1 MCPAIRRATRPIAMM
16 APLAALVL
24 GGAQAGCSKNH
35 GELVVD
41 DSVGVTALRSPCPTV
56 AVPEL
61 TGDLTALIPGR
72 TDAGAIDLT
81 AAITNLR
88 SSCNDAAGQPKLV
101 TDVSFDVLGRRT
113 SADLARRVEI
123 PFFTVVMRG
132 GNQVVSKRVGT
143 VVLDFAA
150 GQDRATGHATARSIV
165 DRAEATL
172 PDAIRRRLMKKRR
185 AGDADAAIDPLAQPD
200 VRAALAR
207 AGFET
212 LVGFQLT
219 QGQLAYNATR

>member
-1 MCPAIRRATRPIAMM
+1 MRFAPRRLALL
-16 APLAALVL
+16 APLAAIVL
-24 GGAQAGCSKNH
+24 TGVLTGCSKNH

-81 AAITNLR
+81 ASITNLR
-88 SSCNDAAGQPKLV
+88 STCNDAAGQPKLV
-101 TDVSFDVLGRRT
+101 TDVSFDVL
-113 SADLARRVEI
+113 ARRSSVDLPRRLEI

-132 GNQVVSKRVGT
+132 GTQVVAKRIGN
-143 VVLDFAA
+143 VVIDFAA
-150 GQDRATGHATARSIV
+150 GQERATGHATATSTV

-172 PDAIRRRLMKKRR
+172 PDEIRRRLAKKRR
-185 AGDADAAIDPLAQPD
+185 AGDPDAAVDPLAQPD

>member
-1 MCPAIRRATRPIAMM
+1 MRLAPRRLALM
-16 APLAALVL
+16 APLAVIVL
-24 GGAQAGCSKNH
+24 AGCTKSR

-81 AAITNLR
+81 ASITNLR
-88 SSCNDAAGQPKLV
+88 SSCDDALGASKLNTTV
-101 TDVSFDVLGRRT
+101 NFDVL
-113 SADLARRVEI
+113 ARRSVADGARHVEI

-132 GNQVVSKRVGT
+132 GTQVVAKREGK
-143 VVLDFAA
+143 VVIDFAA
-150 GQDRATGHATARSIV
+150 GQDRATGHATAASTV

-172 PDAIRRRLMKKRR
+172 PEAIRRRLTKKRR

-207 AGFET
+207 ASFET